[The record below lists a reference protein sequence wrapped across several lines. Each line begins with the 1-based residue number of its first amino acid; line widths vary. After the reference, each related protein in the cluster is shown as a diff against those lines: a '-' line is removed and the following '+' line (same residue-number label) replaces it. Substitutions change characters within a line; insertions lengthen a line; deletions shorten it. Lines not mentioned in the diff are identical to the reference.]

1 MCNTITML
9 KIFKSH
15 HPIRHAKSFK
25 YAFSGILHAIV
36 NEANFR
42 VQILIT
48 ILAIVGG
55 IKFSIT
61 ATEWALFVLSFGF
74 LLGAELINTIVEEII
89 DHLIH
94 EESECARIVKDLS
107 AGFVL
112 TTAITTLVI
121 LIIVFQQHV
130 Q

>member
-1 MCNTITML
+1 ML